1 MNLSTTLT
9 AERRILK
16 PAQLNAL
23 AKDLLESN
31 FNQIWL
37 EGEISNL
44 AKPSSGHLYFTLK
57 DLRAQVRCAMFK
69 NRAMYVT
76 TPIKDGQLVLVRARV
91 TLYEARGEYQ
101 LAVES
106 IEGAGEG
113 ALQLAF
119 ERLKKQLD
127 SEGLFASE
135 RKKILPA
142 FIKRLAIMTSP
153 NGAAIHDVLTV
164 LSRRFPLIPLEIWP
178 VPVQGNE
185 AAEILT
191 NTLQSILQSN
201 RYDAVLITRGGGSL
215 EDLWPF
221 NNEQL
226 VRLAARSAIPII
238 SAVGHEVDFSLL
250 DFAAD
255 VRAPTPSAAAELIS
269 PSRLEL
275 SGRLEQLK
283 HKMDR
288 AILSKRQNLAQKS
301 DQAFMRLS
309 TFNPSNRLRLG
320 QQNLIAL
327 HLRLR
332 QALQAQLSLK
342 LQSLR
347 QCAHRLDRQNP
358 SASIQHHQQQIIF
371 LQQRLHSQ
379 FSHQFSLR
387 LMRLK
392 KAGSSLNALSPL
404 ATLDRGFSI
413 LRDANNHIIHSIHHV
428 NASEPLTAQLSDGI
442 ISLKVAPKND

>member
-1 MNLSTTLT
+1 MSLSTTLT
-9 AERRILK
+9 PERRILK

-57 DLRAQVRCAMFK
+57 DQRAQVRCAMFK
-69 NRAMYVT
+69 NRAIYIT

-101 LAVES
+101 LSVES
-106 IEGAGEG
+106 IEAAGEG

-119 ERLKKQLD
+119 ERLKKQLE
-127 SEGLFASE
+127 SEGLFAVD
-135 RKKILPA
+135 RKKALPT
-142 FIKRLAIMTSP
+142 FIQRLAIMTSP

-164 LSRRFPLIPLEIWP
+164 LSRRFPLMPIEIWP

-185 AAEILT
+185 AGEILT
-191 NTLQSILQSN
+191 KTLQSIMQSS

-221 NNEQL
+221 NYEPL
-226 VRLAARSAIPII
+226 MRLAANSSIPII

-250 DFAAD
+250 DFTAD

-275 SGRLEQLK
+275 IQRLNQLK

-288 AILSKRQNLAQKS
+288 AILSKRQNLAQKA
-301 DQAFMRLS
+301 DQAFMRL
-309 TFNPSNRLRLG
+309 TALNPSNRLRLG
-320 QQNLIAL
+320 QQSLQAL

-332 QALQAQLSLK
+332 QALQARLSAK
-342 LQSLR
+342 LQNLK

-358 SASIQHHQQQIIF
+358 STVIQRHQQQIHF
-371 LQQRLHSQ
+371 LQQRLHSHLT
-379 FSHQFSLR
+379 HQLHIR

-413 LRDANNHIIHSIHHV
+413 LRDSKNHIIHSIHDISE
-428 NASEPLTAQLSDGI
+428 SEPLTAQLSDGL
-442 ISLKVAPKND
+442 ISLKVASKND

>member
-1 MNLSTTLT
+1 MSLSTTLT
-9 AERRILK
+9 PERRILK

-57 DLRAQVRCAMFK
+57 DQRAQVRCAMFK
-69 NRAMYVT
+69 NRAIYIT

-101 LAVES
+101 LSVES
-106 IEGAGEG
+106 IEAAGEG

-119 ERLKKQLD
+119 ERLKKQLE
-127 SEGLFASE
+127 SEGLFAVD
-135 RKKILPA
+135 RKKALPT
-142 FIKRLAIMTSP
+142 FIQRLAIMTSP

-164 LSRRFPLIPLEIWP
+164 LSRRFPLMPIEIWP

-185 AAEILT
+185 AGEILT
-191 NTLQSILQSN
+191 KTLQSIMQSS

-221 NNEQL
+221 NYEPL
-226 VRLAARSAIPII
+226 MRLAANSSIPII

-250 DFAAD
+250 DFTAD

-275 SGRLEQLK
+275 IQRLNQLK

-288 AILSKRQNLAQKS
+288 AILSKRQNLAQKA

-309 TFNPSNRLRLG
+309 ALNPSNRLRLG
-320 QQNLIAL
+320 QQNLKAL
-327 HLRLR
+327 HLRIR
-332 QALQAQLSLK
+332 QALQAQLSVK

-347 QCAHRLDRQNP
+347 QSAHRLDRQNP
-358 SASIQHHQQQIIF
+358 SASIKQHQQQIIF
-371 LQQRLHSQ
+371 LQQHLHSY
-379 FSHQFSLR
+379 FKHQLNFR

-404 ATLDRGFSI
+404 ATLDRGYSI
-413 LRDANNHIIHSIHHV
+413 LRNSKKHIIHSIQDV
-428 NASEPLTAQLSDGI
+428 NDGEPLTAQLSDGI
-442 ISLKVAPKND
+442 LSLRVTSKND

>member
-1 MNLSTTLT
+1 MSLSTTLPP
-9 AERRILK
+9 ERRILK

-57 DLRAQVRCAMFK
+57 DQRAQVRCAMFK
-69 NRAMYVT
+69 NRAMYIT

-106 IEGAGEG
+106 IEAAGEG

-119 ERLKKQLD
+119 ERLKKQLE
-127 SEGLFASE
+127 SEGLFALNS
-135 RKKILPA
+135 KKSLPKY
-142 FIKRLAIMTSP
+142 INRLAIMTSP

-164 LSRRFPLIPLEIWP
+164 LSRRFPLIPIEIWP

-185 AAEILT
+185 AGEILT
-191 NTLQSILQSN
+191 KTLLVILQSN

-221 NNEQL
+221 NHEPL
-226 VRLAARSAIPII
+226 VRLAASSTTPII

-255 VRAPTPSAAAELIS
+255 VRAATPSAAAELIS
-269 PSRLEL
+269 PSRHEL
-275 SGRLEQLK
+275 IQRLEQLK
-283 HKMDR
+283 HKIDR
-288 AILSKRQNLAQKS
+288 AILSKRQNLAQKT
-301 DQAFMRLS
+301 DQAFMRL
-309 TFNPSNRLRLG
+309 TALNPSNRLRLG
-320 QQNLIAL
+320 QQNLEAL

-347 QCAHRLDRQNP
+347 QSAHRLDRQNP
-358 SASIQHHQQQIIF
+358 STSIQHHQQQIIF
-371 LQQRLHSQ
+371 LQQRLHSY
-379 FSHQFSLR
+379 FKHQFNFR

-413 LRDANNHIIHSIHHV
+413 LRDSKKHIIHSIQDV
-428 NASEPLTAQLSDGI
+428 NDGEPLTAQLSDGI
-442 ISLKVAPKND
+442 LSIRVTSKNE

>member
-1 MNLSTTLT
+1 MSLSTTLPP
-9 AERRILK
+9 ERRILK

-57 DLRAQVRCAMFK
+57 DQRAQVRCAMFK

-106 IEGAGEG
+106 IEAAGEG

-119 ERLKKQLD
+119 ERLKKQLE
-127 SEGLFASE
+127 SEGLFALNS
-135 RKKILPA
+135 KKSLPKY
-142 FIKRLAIMTSP
+142 INRLAIMTSP

-164 LSRRFPLIPLEIWP
+164 LSRRFPLIPIEIWP

-185 AAEILT
+185 AGEILT
-191 NTLQSILQSN
+191 KTLLVILQSN

-221 NNEQL
+221 NHEPL
-226 VRLAARSAIPII
+226 VRLAASSTTPII

-255 VRAPTPSAAAELIS
+255 VRAATPSAAAELIS
-269 PSRLEL
+269 PSRHEL
-275 SGRLEQLK
+275 IQRLEQLK
-283 HKMDR
+283 HKIDR
-288 AILSKRQNLAQKS
+288 AILSKRQNLAQKT
-301 DQAFMRLS
+301 DQAFMRL
-309 TFNPSNRLRLG
+309 TALNPSNRLRLG
-320 QQNLIAL
+320 QQNLEAL

-347 QCAHRLDRQNP
+347 QSAHRLDRQNP
-358 SASIQHHQQQIIF
+358 STSIQHHQQQIIF
-371 LQQRLHSQ
+371 LQQRLHSY
-379 FSHQFSLR
+379 FKHQFNFR

-413 LRDANNHIIHSIHHV
+413 LRDSKKHIIHSIQDV
-428 NASEPLTAQLSDGI
+428 NDGEPLTAQLSDGI
-442 ISLKVAPKND
+442 LSIRVTSKNE